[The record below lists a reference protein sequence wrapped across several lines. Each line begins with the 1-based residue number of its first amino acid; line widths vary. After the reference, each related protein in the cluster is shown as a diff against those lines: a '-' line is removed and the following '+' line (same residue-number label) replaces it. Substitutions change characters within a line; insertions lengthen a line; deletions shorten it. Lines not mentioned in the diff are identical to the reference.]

1 MGIIHRLTQ
10 PRHPT
15 TGKIEQFHGSLR
27 RELLSDA
34 VPFADL
40 AAAQSVIDSW
50 VTEYNTTRPHQAIGM
65 AAPAER
71 FSTAAARAE
80 EDLLP
85 LRLPAVI
92 ALAPV
97 PPSPADPPQAAAEAD
112 PAPAPAGG
120 RGQPYRG
127 GPVEFERVVPAS
139 GDMQVA
145 RRQFWLGPHRSG
157 MTVTFWAGTD
167 VIHLTIGG
175 ARVKSLRSHP
185 SAADLAA
192 LAGVDSQDR
201 LGAVRGPAFRLLS
214 GRSLTRP
221 DYGP

>member
-1 MGIIHRLTQ
+1 MAWVGIIHRLTQ

-80 EDLLP
+80 DQTEGQGVSGRVVSGRFLLG
-85 LRLPAVI
+85 RVVVGCVI
-92 ALAPV
+92 
-97 PPSPADPPQAAAEAD
+97 
-112 PAPAPAGG
+112 GG
-120 RGQPYRG
+120 RGH
-127 GPVEFERVVPAS
+127 E
-139 GDMQVA
+139 GDAAGCGV
-145 RRQFWLGPHRSG
+145 WLAQGK
-157 MTVTFWAGTD
+157 AG
-167 VIHLTIGG
+167 
-175 ARVKSLRSHP
+175 
-185 SAADLAA
+185 
-192 LAGVDSQDR
+192 
-201 LGAVRGPAFRLLS
+201 LS
-214 GRSLTRP
+214 PESR
-221 DYGP
+221 